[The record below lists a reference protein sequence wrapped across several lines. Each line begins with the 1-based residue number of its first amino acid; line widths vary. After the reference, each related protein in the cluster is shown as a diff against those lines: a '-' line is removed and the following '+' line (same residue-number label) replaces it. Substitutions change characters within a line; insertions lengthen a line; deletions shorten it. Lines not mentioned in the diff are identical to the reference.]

1 MARMNNALKGIL
13 LAGGTGSRLHPL
25 TRITNKHL
33 LPIYDKPMVYYPLET
48 LRAIGIEDVLI
59 ISGRGHA
66 GHFLD
71 LLGSGKAF
79 GLRLSYE
86 VQEEAGGI
94 AQALGLA
101 KDFSRG
107 EHIVVILGDNIFMRP
122 NELRDGIA
130 GFADT
135 KQGARLFLKH
145 VPDANRFGVA
155 DVQGT
160 RIVAIEEKPKN
171 PKSDLAVTG
180 FYAYDASVFDVIK
193 TLQPSGRGE
202 LEITDVNNH
211 YIQKGIMTYRII
223 EGEWTDAGTF
233 DSLLRASQ
241 LVVEQNIS

>member
-94 AQALGLA
+94 AQALR
-101 KDFSRG
+101 S
-107 EHIVVILGDNIFMRP
+107 
-122 NELRDGIA
+122 
-130 GFADT
+130 
-135 KQGARLFLKH
+135 
-145 VPDANRFGVA
+145 
-155 DVQGT
+155 
-160 RIVAIEEKPKN
+160 EERRVGK
-171 PKSDLAVTG
+171 
-180 FYAYDASVFDVIK
+180 
-193 TLQPSGRGE
+193 E
-202 LEITDVNNH
+202 
-211 YIQKGIMTYRII
+211 
-223 EGEWTDAGTF
+223 
-233 DSLLRASQ
+233 
-241 LVVEQNIS
+241 